1 MSDTCLWR
9 ATCLAQH
16 VGGNGDGG
24 PDGGVDSEEDHPEHH
39 ASPYRQVGKLQRGE
53 TDREKK
59 ESRGEGLQKR
69 MEIKRQKERQHEV
82 E

>member
-1 MSDTCLWR
+1 MLPHTAKWENY
-9 ATCLAQH
+9 
-16 VGGNGDGG
+16 NGEKQTEG
-24 PDGGVDSEEDHPEHH
+24 
-39 ASPYRQVGKLQRGE
+39 
-53 TDREKK
+53 KK